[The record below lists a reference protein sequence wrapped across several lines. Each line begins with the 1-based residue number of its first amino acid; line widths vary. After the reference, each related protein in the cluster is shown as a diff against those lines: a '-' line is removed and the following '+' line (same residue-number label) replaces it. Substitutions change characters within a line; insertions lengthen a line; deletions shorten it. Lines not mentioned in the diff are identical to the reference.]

1 MLSNNLFQP
10 VYIFYINSF
19 CSCYNKYEKLINLFF
34 QNVIKVG
41 TLINVFDNLATLEP
55 KCAKCDTKIVL
66 GVTTKYDQKD
76 KCHVCL
82 KCNDKLL

>member
-1 MLSNNLFQP
+1 
-10 VYIFYINSF
+10 
-19 CSCYNKYEKLINLFF
+19 F